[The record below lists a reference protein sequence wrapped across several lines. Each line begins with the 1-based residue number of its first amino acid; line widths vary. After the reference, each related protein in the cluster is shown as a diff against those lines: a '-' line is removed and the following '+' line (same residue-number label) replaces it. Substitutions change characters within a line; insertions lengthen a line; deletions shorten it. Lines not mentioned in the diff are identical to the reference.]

1 MNASSRYCSTRSR
14 ASSVVLPRSIS
25 SGPMPRPPAPPSL
38 ARDTRTGA
46 AVTLATGASLGALE
60 PLPFRGDGAPDVGQE
75 RGRLGPGAL
84 EHRSRLLARAAF
96 GVARGG
102 QPRRRLG
109 LTALQLARALGLRA
123 VARVELGEQLAE
135 PARVRGAVALGAQDQ
150 LRR

>member
-1 MNASSRYCSTRSR
+1 MGGDHGGAGDHRAFTRSGVGDGGDNAR
-14 ASSVVLPRSIS
+14 GGVLQAAAALLQR
-25 SGPMPRPPAPPSL
+25 RP
-38 ARDTRTGA
+38 
-46 AVTLATGASLGALE
+46 ATLGALE
-60 PLPFRGDGAPDVGQE
+60 PFPFRGDGAPDVGQE

-109 LTALQLARALGLRA
+109 LAALQLARALGLRA